1 VDAAAVGRMSKAL
14 QWMTTK
20 MEEQQVVAKAAAAVA
35 AGDASSSARAISK
48 MDPAAA
54 AGFKLFGKTIAV
66 AATTAAACV
75 LSDAG
80 ADAGALFGM
89 RVAAHWATAAPS
101 CSQKNGIAM
110 GGEEED
116 EQNLDELPSSSGSN
130 SGVVDDDSTIL
141 AVLNNNKSTTTTMCG
156 SGLLHGLQSGAEP
169 CTDSAGLILDH
180 QGDVCVSD
188 STGLILEDQGVVT
201 QKTITTNIAVQEEE
215 AEEEEDDDKLEICSS
230 KPAERIMACP
240 RCDSLDTKFCYY
252 NNYNINQPRHFC
264 KNCQRYWTAG
274 GTLRNVPVG
283 AGRRKNK
290 QNGGGIHGPPSLLQS
305 SSEGETVIEPS
316 AAAHA
321 HAHAHAAHAHHHV
334 SQDSSSVLLQQIELS
349 DGTQE
354 QTSSSHCCKSASPL
368 KISQPKQHHH
378 HLGGLMQ
385 QLENSSSQLLLSPG
399 GSTDSCITINNNHQ
413 SSPFSLSMSVG
424 GGSAEA
430 VASLHPFAAATSMMQ
445 STDSPT
451 RLGQKQII
459 KAPPPPSSSSLAAA
473 DNGSA
478 AFGASWILSNENET
492 GGYPNKD
499 VDVRGNSNSTLTE
512 PLPMQH
518 TSTSFTGPLLPMH
531 VSTSFTG
538 PPPMHMV
545 VKDGHV
551 FQHLHSSAVYHH
563 QQQQSMMPPTSMGDL
578 GAGWTSNGT
587 PFSFFSGTWPPP
599 YGHNNNGWNN
609 GGAAGPVPSSTT
621 MFGSATTTMATTAG
635 TGSLGY
641 YAPSAQKFAPWCPAP
656 PGTTATTL
664 QAAGGHAHW
673 ALAAAAAAAA
683 APGILGTHGASSGVV
698 LSDMKGALDHSDDNA
713 AAAAFKACGAT
724 TTSVSGTS
732 AGVVPW
738 SAQGWRLKTSSGPIG
753 GGGIAG
759 GKRASPEGGK
769 VEDMWGSS
777 KLMRVVDYNN
787 NCNTWNNNTVGI
799 KSNPEVINNNT
810 GNLFKAFQPRMEI
823 QAGAGTGSSKRFYNP
838 TQMFVNSLQFQET
851 TTT

>member
-1 VDAAAVGRMSKAL
+1 MS
-14 QWMTTK
+14 TH
-20 MEEQQVVAKAAAAVA
+20 
-35 AGDASSSARAISK
+35 DSS
-48 MDPAAA
+48 
-54 AGFKLFGKTIAV
+54 AGFKLFGKTIA
-66 AATTAAACV
+66 
-75 LSDAG
+75 
-80 ADAGALFGM
+80 
-89 RVAAHWATAAPS
+89 
-101 CSQKNGIAM
+101 KNGIAM

-116 EQNLDELPSSSGSN
+116 EQNLDELRSSSGSN

-215 AEEEEDDDKLEICSS
+215 EEEAEEEEDDDKLVLCSS
-230 KPAERIMACP
+230 KPAEKIMACP

-305 SSEGETVIEPS
+305 SSEGETVMEPS

-321 HAHAHAAHAHHHV
+321 HAHAAHAHHRV
-334 SQDSSSVLLQQIELS
+334 CQDSSSVLLQQIELS

-354 QTSSSHCCKSASPL
+354 QTSSSHCCRSASPL
-368 KISQPKQHHH
+368 KISQPKQQQHH

-459 KAPPPPSSSSLAAA
+459 KAPPPPPSSSSLAAA
-473 DNGSA
+473 ANASA

-492 GGYPNKD
+492 GGYPSKD
-499 VDVRGNSNSTLTE
+499 VDVRGNSNSTPTE

-518 TSTSFTGPLLPMH
+518 TGTSFTGPLLPMH
-531 VSTSFTG
+531 MSTSFKG

-563 QQQQSMMPPTSMGDL
+563 QQQQSMMLPTSMGDL
-578 GAGWTSNGT
+578 GAAWTSNGT
-587 PFSFFSGTWPPP
+587 PFSFFNGTWPPP
-599 YGHNNNGWNN
+599 YGHNNSGWNN

-621 MFGSATTTMATTAG
+621 MFGSATTMATTAG

-698 LSDMKGALDHSDDNA
+698 LSDMKGALDHHVSDDNA
-713 AAAAFKACGAT
+713 AAAAFKACAAT

-753 GGGIAG
+753 GGIGG

-769 VEDMWGSS
+769 VEEMWGSS
-777 KLMRVVDYNN
+777 KLMRVVDYNNN

-799 KSNPEVINNNT
+799 KSNPDVINNNT
-810 GNLFKAFQPRMEI
+810 GNLFKTFQPRMEI
-823 QAGAGTGSSKRFYNP
+823 QAGAGAGSSKHFYNP

>member
-1 VDAAAVGRMSKAL
+1 VG
-14 QWMTTK
+14 
-20 MEEQQVVAKAAAAVA
+20 
-35 AGDASSSARAISK
+35 G
-48 MDPAAA
+48 
-54 AGFKLFGKTIAV
+54 
-66 AATTAAACV
+66 
-75 LSDAG
+75 
-80 ADAGALFGM
+80 
-89 RVAAHWATAAPS
+89 
-101 CSQKNGIAM
+101 QKNGIAM

-116 EQNLDELPSSSGSN
+116 EQNLDELRSSSGSN

-215 AEEEEDDDKLEICSS
+215 EEEEEEVEEEEDDDKLVLCSS
-230 KPAERIMACP
+230 KPAEKIMACP

-305 SSEGETVIEPS
+305 SSEGETVMEPS

-321 HAHAHAAHAHHHV
+321 HAHAAHAHHRV
-334 SQDSSSVLLQQIELS
+334 CQDSSSVLLQQIELS

-354 QTSSSHCCKSASPL
+354 QTSSSHCCRSASPL
-368 KISQPKQHHH
+368 KISQPKQQHHH

-473 DNGSA
+473 ANGSA

-492 GGYPNKD
+492 GGYPSKD

-531 VSTSFTG
+531 MSTSFTG

-563 QQQQSMMPPTSMGDL
+563 QQQQSMMLPTSMGDL

-587 PFSFFSGTWPPP
+587 PFSFFNGTWPPP

-621 MFGSATTTMATTAG
+621 MFGSATTMATTAG

-641 YAPSAQKFAPWCPAP
+641 YVPSAQKFAPWCPAP
-656 PGTTATTL
+656 PRTTATTL

-698 LSDMKGALDHSDDNA
+698 LSDMKGALDHHVPDDNA
-713 AAAAFKACGAT
+713 AAVEFKACGAT

-753 GGGIAG
+753 GGIGG

-787 NCNTWNNNTVGI
+787 NNCNTWNNNTVGI
-799 KSNPEVINNNT
+799 KSNPDVINNNT

-823 QAGAGTGSSKRFYNP
+823 QAGAGAGSSKHFYNP
-838 TQMFVNSLQFQET
+838 PQMFVNSLQFQET